1 MLGISASIFNEAG
14 SVVRDWLKNPLNSS
28 FFFWYFMPAVGFV
41 LLHLF
46 TIWPL
51 LGRPTPPLLTGDIPH
66 VESATEL
73 ILAILSASLFQLIL
87 LPLLFGVFLSALSAR
102 VLKLYQG
109 TLPLARPLFQPW
121 LARNRRRNVDLY
133 TKLRTL
139 RRQYLFLVTQ
149 GVLLESVHGEEKATE
164 VPEHDRDALI
174 NQLKQE
180 TQLLHEELE
189 SNPSVPDLP
198 VDIDRVGATD
208 LANTLALAEEYPFER
223 YAMDAAVFW
232 PRLSAEIEA
241 EKAEGLK
248 ASFATMNGLLNLSLM
263 IYLSAI
269 EFGVVG
275 FAFVAGWNP
284 ARADTPQP
292 HWVTWLPN
300 HKPAVA
306 GLTLLSTFLLAVI
319 GYGAYRAAVASAR
332 AVGNAMRT
340 AFDYYRG
347 NILQRF
353 NLKMPNDLE
362 EERVLWLK
370 LAAFIRR
377 GESFYFPTEY
387 RIQGKS

>member
-1 MLGISASIFNEAG
+1 MFGISASIFNEAG

-28 FFFWYFMPAVGFV
+28 FFFWYFLPAVAFA

-46 TIWPL
+46 TIWPM
-51 LGRPTPPLLTGDIPH
+51 LGRPTPQLLSGEIPH
-66 VESATEL
+66 VESPAEL
-73 ILAILSASLFQLIL
+73 VVAILSASLFQLVL
-87 LPLLFGVFLSALSAR
+87 LPLLLGVLLSALSAR
-102 VLKLYQG
+102 VLRLYQG
-109 TLPLARPLFQPW
+109 TLPVARPLFQPW
-121 LARNRRRNVDLY
+121 LARNRRRNIELY

-149 GVLLESVHGEEKATE
+149 GVLLESVDGKEKATE
-164 VPEHDRDALI
+164 ITEDERDARI

-189 SNPSVPDLP
+189 SNPTAPDLP

-208 LANTLALAEEYPFER
+208 LANTLSLAEEYPFER

-232 PRLSAEIEA
+232 PRLSAEIEP
-241 EKAEGLK
+241 ERAEGLK
-248 ASFATMNGLLNLSLM
+248 ASFATMNGLLNLSLV

-269 EFGVVG
+269 EFAIVG
-275 FAFVAGWNP
+275 FAVVAGWNP
-284 ARADTPQP
+284 ARANVRQP
-292 HWVTWLPN
+292 LWVTWLPN

-306 GLTLLSTFLLAVI
+306 ALTLLSAFLLAVF

-347 NILQRF
+347 NVLQRF
-353 NLKMPNDLE
+353 HLKMPNDLE

-387 RIQGKS
+387 RIQGKP